1 MKPPPRPRPRRER
14 PHALSDAD
22 ISPTPP
28 DDDQS
33 DGEVAAAGEVD
44 AAKPAP
50 LVWMRPARSDDDEQ
64 VAKLDEKREQIR
76 AAQRHR
82 RNHQLLY
89 SSIALALTLAVL
101 WTIFFSPLFA
111 LKFVKVKQSG
121 EQVSPDAVQA
131 VLKDYLGVPLPRLPM
146 DDMTQAVAALTV
158 VESVDVR
165 RSWPQEV
172 IVSVKGRTAIAT
184 QKVGEN
190 SYALIDS
197 YGVVLG
203 SRSEQPPGIPL
214 LSIRGDAALESS
226 LIDDV
231 LHCLQSLPAPLRER
245 VKVADIDADA
255 LTTLTLDNDAVV
267 VWGSTADAELKAR
280 VLQVLVQE
288 EAKVYDVSSPRAPV
302 TK

>member
-14 PHALSDAD
+14 PHAIDDAD
-22 ISPTPP
+22 LSPAPQESA
-28 DDDQS
+28 DQ
-33 DGEVAAAGEVD
+33 EQRPEKV
-44 AAKPAP
+44 AP
-50 LVWMRPARSDDDEQ
+50 LVWMRPARTDDDDA
-64 VAKLDEKREQIR
+64 VVKLDEKREQIR

-89 SSIALALTLAVL
+89 SSIALAVTLAVL

-111 LKFVKVKQSG
+111 LKVVKVKQTG

-131 VLKDYLGVPLPRLPM
+131 VLADYHGVPLPRLPI

-172 IVSVKGRTAIAT
+172 IVTVKGRTAIAT
-184 QKVGEN
+184 QKVADD
-190 SYALIDS
+190 SYALIDAF
-197 YGVVLG
+197 GVVLG
-203 SRSEQPPGIPL
+203 SRSEQPSGVPL
-214 LSIRGDAALESS
+214 LSVRGDAALEPS
-226 LIDDV
+226 LIDDA
-231 LHCLQSLPAPLRER
+231 LLCLKALPAQVRER
-245 VKVADIDADA
+245 VLIADIDADG
-255 LTTLTLDNDAVV
+255 LITLTLDNDAVV

-280 VLQVLVQE
+280 VLQVLLQE
-288 EAKVYDVSSPRAPV
+288 DAKVYDVSSPRAPV